1 MARKRRWL
9 NWLLLIIAVTIM
21 SACSDS
27 DSSGGTAEAP
37 AKASLLND
45 PKGDGSAVNLATL
58 TDAEYQQIFDSPK
71 PTGFDMAGNEIK
83 LTQDPAKAVAAVALS
98 TGHIWVANS
107 GEGTISKVDTAT
119 GQELGRYRTGPS
131 ADGSPSRTTV
141 DKFGNVWVGNRSN
154 NTVTKVGLKENNQCV
169 DRNANGVIDTST
181 GGADVKAW
189 TGEFGAAIGSA
200 GTVVEDE
207 CILLHVALSAVGVTQ
222 PDDIRTVAIDSDN
235 NVFVGAAYSGP
246 GIFKINGTTGAI
258 IASKETLQGHY
269 GGVVDKNGNLWSIM
283 SGSGK
288 VQKTSNDLQT
298 SVLYD
303 LGHSG
308 YGIAID
314 KYGKVWTTEY
324 GSDFSTFDPAD
335 PVGTLK
341 VFTQT
346 GSTNAQGITT
356 NKDGDVFI
364 AGSLSGNTVGH
375 YKQTFDNA
383 GVFTGVSFV
392 ANYTVGS
399 GPTGVAVDTNGN
411 VWATNTGTNN
421 VSRINL
427 AGIAT
432 PPTGVTVD
440 NFPVGIY
447 PYNYSDMTGSVFTLV
462 TAKPFGY
469 WEPLI
474 DSKEKG
480 FKWKKV
486 FWVLKQALKEGAI
499 VQVSVKASDDKLA
512 LNAMEYVEVQ
522 NDTDLPGTVG
532 QYMRLKIYMEADKR
546 SDSPIITKFNLY

>member
-27 DSSGGTAEAP
+27 GSSGGTAEAP
-37 AKASLLND
+37 AKASLLSD

-71 PTGFDMAGNEIK
+71 PSGFDMTGNEIK
-83 LTQDPAKAVAAVALS
+83 LTQDPAKTVAAAALS
-98 TGHIWVANS
+98 TGYIWVANS
-107 GEGTISKVDTAT
+107 DEGTISKLDTAT
-119 GQELGRYRTGPS
+119 GAELGRYRTGPQ
-131 ADGSPSRTTV
+131 DEYNNPSRTTV
-141 DKFGNVWVGNRSN
+141 DKFGNVWVGNRGN
-154 NTVTKVGLKENNQCV
+154 DTITKVGLKENNQCV
-169 DRNANGVIDTST
+169 DRNNNGVIDTST
-181 GGADVKAW
+181 GAADVKAW
-189 TGEFGAAIGSA
+189 TGALYDPITNAA
-200 GTVVEDE
+200 DE
-207 CILLHVALSAVGVTQ
+207 CILMNVKLAKDGLVTST
-222 PDDIRTVAIDSDN
+222 IRAIAIDANN
-235 NVFVGAAYSGP
+235 NVLAGGTGSNV
-246 GIFKINGTTGAI
+246 IFKLNGLTGAI
-258 IASKETLQGHY
+258 IAAKETQQPHY
-269 GGVVDKNGNLWSIM
+269 GAVVDKDGNLWSMM
-283 SGSGK
+283 SGYGK
-288 VQKTSNDLQT
+288 VQKISNDLAT
-298 SVLYD
+298 TVLYD

-314 KYGKVWTTEY
+314 KYGKVWTTEL
-324 GSDFSTFDPAD
+324 GSRFSAFDPAD

-341 VFTQT
+341 VFTQE

-364 AGSLSGNTVGH
+364 AGSLYGSTVGH

-383 GVFTGVSFV
+383 GAFTGVEFV
-392 ANYTVGS
+392 ANYPAGS

-411 VWATNTGTNN
+411 VWATNIYSDN

-427 AGIAT
+427 AGISNA
-432 PPTGVTVD
+432 PTGVTVD
-440 NFPVGIY
+440 TFPVGDG

-522 NDTDLPGTVG
+522 NDTDLLGTVG